1 MEHQIIPWGH
11 RRQQTGLDFTPF
23 LLGKDVSGLAQRP
36 GHHGLHLRRG
46 AEIAAIRR
54 QSGDMVIAAVHRRA
68 HQVVKAGVNQHEVA
82 AAHLFH
88 AAHLR
93 HQHAGLGHQEASGL
107 NLQFHRVPQMGGDL
121 LPGAVPQA
129 VIVGGVDGLFTL
141 TVRNRQAAA
150 GGDGLQILAKVDN
163 LAHHRAAHLL
173 QVTIVDA
180 RADMHMDPHQLQ
192 LITTHHFQRRRQMAV
207 PDAMLAVLTAGIG
220 FLAVAVAKARVDAQP
235 DAMARRHLAQL
246 AQHVDRAGVHRDL

>member
-1 MEHQIIPWGH
+1 
-11 RRQQTGLDFTPF
+11 
-23 LLGKDVSGLAQRP
+23 
-36 GHHGLHLRRG
+36 
-46 AEIAAIRR
+46 
-54 QSGDMVIAAVHRRA
+54 MVIATVHCRA
-68 HQVVKAGVNQHEVA
+68 HQVVKAGVNQHEVT

-93 HQHAGLGHQEASGL
+93 HQHAGLGHQEASGF
-107 NLQFHRVPQMGGDL
+107 NLQFHRVPQMGRDL

-129 VIVGGVDGLFTL
+129 IIVGGVDGLFTFA
-141 TVRNRQAAA
+141 VRNRQTAA
-150 GGDGLQILAKVDN
+150 GGDGLQILAKVDD

-173 QVTIVDA
+173 QVTIVNA
-180 RADMHMDPHQLQ
+180 RADMHMDPDQLQ
-192 LITTHHFQRRRQMAV
+192 LIATHHFQRRRQVAV
-207 PDAMLAVLTAGIG
+207 PDAMLAILTAGIG